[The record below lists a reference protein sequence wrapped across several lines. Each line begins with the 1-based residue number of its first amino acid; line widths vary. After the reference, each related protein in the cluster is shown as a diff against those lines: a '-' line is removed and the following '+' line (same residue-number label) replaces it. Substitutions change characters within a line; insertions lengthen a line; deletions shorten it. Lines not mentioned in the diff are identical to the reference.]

1 VTATQTP
8 HWFPLECTPLT
19 LICGEK
25 ISLGVAYLLLAKIV
39 NVLRSAKMHEES
51 LPHGASMLLS
61 NNGRDFRSDGEPF
74 AEADSS
80 GSLRGRWRRRKS
92 CADEMMSLQ
101 AGSKTIFANAQGKPA
116 SLAQLPWNTRS
127 IGQ

>member
-1 VTATQTP
+1 MLKSPPEAWRVRKADYRCTSQPDVTATQTP

-74 AEADSS
+74 AEADRAVAS
-80 GSLRGRWRRRKS
+80 
-92 CADEMMSLQ
+92 ADDG
-101 AGSKTIFANAQGKPA
+101 AGENLVRMK
-116 SLAQLPWNTRS
+116 
-127 IGQ
+127 